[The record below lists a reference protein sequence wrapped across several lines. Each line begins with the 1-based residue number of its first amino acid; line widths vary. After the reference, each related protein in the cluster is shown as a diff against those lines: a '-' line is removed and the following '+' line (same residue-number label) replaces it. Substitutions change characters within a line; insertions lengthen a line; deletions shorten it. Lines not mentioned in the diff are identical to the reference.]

1 MPCSHACAGISTVT
15 RLPATT
21 TGRATLAILLGCIAD
36 DFTGATDLCNT
47 LVKGGMRAVQL
58 IGVPR
63 PGLAVPD
70 ADVVTIAL
78 KSRTAPVRD
87 AVDQSL
93 EALAWLQQA
102 GAAQILFKYCS
113 TFDSTP
119 AGNIGPVADALM
131 EALGTDLAVVCP
143 AFPETGRTLYQGHL
157 FVGERLL
164 ADTHM
169 RHHPL
174 TPMTESDLVKVMAAQ
189 ATKPVGLVPYAVV
202 DAGRDAIADRF
213 AALRRQGV
221 AYAVADAVADRH
233 LLHLGEAMAG
243 HALITGG
250 SGIALGL
257 PENFRRAGRLEARDA
272 TALPA
277 VDGYE
282 AVLAGSCSAATLG
295 QIEHMAEGH
304 PALKLD
310 PFALADGYAAELAV
324 DWAREHLG
332 QGPVLVYASAPPED
346 VAEAQQLLGR
356 DRAGTLIEDAMAAIA
371 KGLVAAGVRRLV
383 VAGGETS
390 GAVVKALGIEGLAIG
405 PQIDPGVPACV
416 SLGDRPLA
424 LALKSG
430 NFGAPDFLT
439 KAFAHMPGAHM
450 PGERLRP

>member
-1 MPCSHACAGISTVT
+1 VG
-15 RLPATT
+15 
-21 TGRATLAILLGCIAD
+21 ILLGCIAD

-58 IGVPR
+58 IGAPA
-63 PGLAVPD
+63 PGYPVPD

-78 KSRTAPVRD
+78 KSRTCPVRD
-87 AVDQSL
+87 AIDQSL
-93 EALAWLQQA
+93 DALAWLRRA
-102 GAAQILFKYCS
+102 GARQILFKYCS

-119 AGNIGPVADALM
+119 KGNIGPVADALM
-131 EALGTDLAVVCP
+131 DALGTDLAVVCP
-143 AFPETGRTLYQGHL
+143 AFPETGRTIYHGHL
-157 FVGERLL
+157 FVGEKLL

-174 TPMTESDLVKVMAAQ
+174 TPMTESNLVLAMGAQ
-189 ATKPVGLVPYAVV
+189 TTRRVGLVPFAVV
-202 DAGRDAIADRF
+202 DAGPEAIADRF
-213 AALRRQGV
+213 AALRKE
-221 AYAVADAVADRH
+221 AYSYAVTDAVADRH
-233 LLHLGEAMAG
+233 LLALGEAMAG

-257 PENFRRAGRLEARDA
+257 PENFRKAGLLEAHDA

-282 AVLAGSCSAATLG
+282 AVLAGSCSAATLD
-295 QIEHMAEGH
+295 QIDHMAKDH

-310 PFALADGYAAELAV
+310 PFALADGYATDLAL

-332 QGPVLVYASAPPED
+332 RGPVLIYASAPAED
-346 VAEAQQLLGR
+346 VAEAQQALGR
-356 DRAGTLIEDAMAAIA
+356 DRAGTLVEDAMAAIA
-371 KGLVAAGVRRLV
+371 EGLVRAGVRRLV

-390 GAVVKALGIEGLAIG
+390 GAVVKALRIAGLAIG

-430 NFGAPDFLT
+430 NFGAVDFLT
-439 KAFAHMPGAHM
+439 KAFGQM
-450 PGERLRP
+450 PGERRRP